1 MIKQIK
7 IIDMESEYIMGGDS
21 YCRKSTF
28 LIADDLLR
36 TTVTYVNTEEAS
48 LVDGYCERYVS
59 GEWRHL
65 NDIIPKEA
73 SIDNL
78 KDIQINLIRSAN
90 NIITAKQKE
99 IFNFDEFCDVHS
111 SLIEDCPLF
120 QWEDLEPTEE
130 EKRENVIRLE
140 FNPDKT

>member
-1 MIKQIK
+1 
-7 IIDMESEYIMGGDS
+7 MESEYIMGGDS

-78 KDIQINLIRSAN
+78 KDMQINLIRSAN
-90 NIITAKQKE
+90 NIITSKQKE

-120 QWEDLEPTEE
+120 QWEDLEPAEE